1 MRRKHEEAMALRE
14 KGRKRRG
21 AGRKEAARAR
31 GRWSPAARFA
41 GAAVLEE
48 EERSGAAASRK
59 MAGRWRRCSGPSWSR
74 SSEEGLGDEG
84 DRVLQVGL
92 ISVGMDPKE
101 EDRWVL
107 VVSELKPRERVAA
120 ARRNEEDGTSCL
132 ISRVG
137 SRVYIAGGFG

>member
-1 MRRKHEEAMALRE
+1 MTGVGAPVRRKHEEAMALRE
-14 KGRKRRG
+14 KGRNRRG
-21 AGRKEAARAR
+21 AGRKEAARAC

-84 DRVLQVGL
+84 DRVLQVGSIAENEGGGRCDL
-92 ISVGMDPKE
+92 VGWNGSGGIPRRMWE
-101 EDRWVL
+101 RRSGGGAMGSMGQ
-107 VVSELKPRERVAA
+107 VS
-120 ARRNEEDGTSCL
+120 
-132 ISRVG
+132 
-137 SRVYIAGGFG
+137 